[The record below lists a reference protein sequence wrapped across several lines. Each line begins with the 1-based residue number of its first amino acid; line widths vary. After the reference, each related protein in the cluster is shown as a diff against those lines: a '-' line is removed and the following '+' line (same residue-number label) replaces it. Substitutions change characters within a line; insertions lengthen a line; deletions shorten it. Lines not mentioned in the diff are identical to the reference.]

1 MEVIRTTI
9 NRIALL
15 VAVTLVVLTSAVVS
29 RTQTLSPTLKPDLKR
44 AFSSV
49 QDRSAMRRRPGGY
62 VARGANGSAKQLR
75 SSLSHLAQASSRSGS
90 IARILPNDANLPALS
105 GILPGTNL
113 SRVLHTS
120 QLSLSSS
127 AGTNEQYVDRTFN
140 LVADER
146 TTFDSTGG
154 SFDMAVGVS
163 GARYEVYSATLNN
176 TLVGVL
182 VVAVDTNGDFQMD
195 TASTFEL
202 ERDFQLPSAAAVVT
216 GVSNTGREFVIVCSS
231 GYYNSA
237 DPNDPNNEASP
248 GVLLLVRD
256 PNTGGF
262 DNSLTRQ
269 LVTVGDNRL
278 YNANGLTLLPNNE
291 LLIAD
296 FHSNELRIV
305 RDTNGDGMPDTL
317 DPAPYYSYR
326 FSDDAPLDVAANS
339 RGVVFSHSEG
349 NDSLM
354 LALYD
359 DNKDGFGDV
368 DEVVVAGL
376 SLDNNLFL
384 HGLTVDRVGN
394 VYVIEDASGPTDGAN
409 GGTPRII
416 AFPDGNMNGFLE
428 DGAVF
433 AASDSANLALT
444 GLALGALPPNP
455 IEHAQTFVRQ
465 HYLDFL
471 NREPDPGGLAY
482 WTGNI
487 TECGNNVLCVIARR
501 TGVSASFFIEQEFQ
515 NTGSFVYRLYKA
527 GLGRP
532 PEYTEFVPD
541 RSQLDVLNLE
551 PSKQAFALSFV
562 QRNAFAQ
569 KYAANTTAESF
580 VDALL
585 ATIQQSSYVNL
596 GSQRAALIG
605 KYGTGSSL
613 NQSRAFVLRDAVDS
627 VAFTTAEY
635 NPSFVLMQYF
645 GYLGRNP
652 DQGGYDFWLNVLNNR
667 EPNNYRGM
675 VCSFITSREYQE
687 RFGLRLSR
695 SNSDCSE

>member
-1 MEVIRTTI
+1 MEVNYKTLNSVALI
-9 NRIALL
+9 IALL
-15 VAVTLVVLTSAVVS
+15 LTVLASATVC
-29 RTQTLSPTLKPDLKR
+29 RTQTLNPTLKPDLKR

-49 QDRSAMRRRPGGY
+49 QTQSDSRARPGGY
-62 VARGANGSAKQLR
+62 LPGAKNSGAKQLR
-75 SSLSHLAQASSRSGS
+75 RSLGTLAPRRAGT
-90 IARILPNDANLPALS
+90 IARVVSNETNLPALA
-105 GILPGTNL
+105 GILPGTHL

-127 AGTNEQYVDRTFN
+127 AGSNEQYVDRNFN

-154 SFDMAVGVS
+154 SFDIAVGVS

-176 TLVGVL
+176 TLVGAL
-182 VVAVDTNGDFQMD
+182 VVALDTNGDFQMD
-195 TASTFEL
+195 TSSTFDL
-202 ERDFQLPSAAAVVT
+202 ERDFDLPSAAAVVT
-216 GVSNTGREFVIVCSS
+216 SVSHTGREFVIVCSS
-231 GYYNSA
+231 GYFNSE
-237 DPNDPNNEASP
+237 DPNDPNNEPSP

-256 PNTGGF
+256 PNTLGF
-262 DNSLTRQ
+262 DNSLTRR

-278 YNANGLTLLPNNE
+278 YNANGLTLLPNND

-317 DPAPYYSYR
+317 DATPYYSYR

-349 NDSLM
+349 DDSLM
-354 LALYD
+354 LAIYD
-359 DNKDGFGDV
+359 DNKDGRGDV

-394 VYVIEDASGPTDGAN
+394 VYLIEDASGPTDDAN

-428 DGAVF
+428 DGSVF
-433 AASDSANLALT
+433 AESDSSNLALT
-444 GLALGALPPNP
+444 GLALGAVTPNP
-455 IEHAQTFVRQ
+455 IENAQTFVRQ

-487 TECGNNVLCVIARR
+487 TECGNNILCVIARR
-501 TGVSASFFIEQEFQ
+501 TGVSAAFFIELEFQ

-527 GLGRP
+527 GLGRQP
-532 PEYTEFVPD
+532 DFSEFVAD
-541 RSQLDVLNLE
+541 RPQLDVLNLE

-562 QRNAFAQ
+562 QRNAFVQ
-569 KYAANTTAESF
+569 KYATNTTAESF

-585 ATIQQSSYVNL
+585 ATIQQVSGVNL
-596 GSQRAALIG
+596 AGQRAALIS
-605 KYGTGSSL
+605 KYNTGSNL
-613 NQSRAFVLRDAVDS
+613 NQRRALVLRDAVDS
-627 VAFTTAEY
+627 TAYTTAEY

-675 VCSFITSREYQE
+675 VCSFITSREYQD
-687 RFGLRLSR
+687 RFGLRLR
-695 SNSDCSE
+695 WSNSDCAE

>member
-1 MEVIRTTI
+1 MEVIRTTFESVALF
-9 NRIALL
+9 IALITITF
-15 VAVTLVVLTSAVVS
+15 AAAVVS
-29 RTQTLSPTLKPDLKR
+29 RTQTLNPTLKPDLKR

-49 QDRSAMRRRPGGY
+49 QDRSTSRQRPAGY
-62 VARGANGSAKQLR
+62 RARGTDNAAKPTRR
-75 SSLSHLAQASSRSGS
+75 SLGVLEQRRSGA
-90 IARILPNDANLPALS
+90 IARILSNGANLPAVA
-105 GILPGTNL
+105 GILPGTHL

-127 AGTNEQYVDRTFN
+127 AGTNEQYVDRDFN

-146 TTFDSTGG
+146 TTFDAAGG
-154 SFDMAVGVS
+154 SFDIAVGVS
-163 GARYEVYSATLNN
+163 GTRYEVYSATLSN

-182 VVAVDTNGDFQMD
+182 VLAVDTNGDFQMD
-195 TASTFEL
+195 SSSTFDL
-202 ERDFQLPSAAAVVT
+202 EQDFDLPSAASVVT
-216 GVSNTGREFVIVCSS
+216 GVSHTGREFVIVCSS

-237 DPNDPNNEASP
+237 DPNDPNNEPSP
-248 GVLLLVRD
+248 GVVLLVRD

-278 YNANGLTLLPNNE
+278 YNANGLTLLPNND

-296 FHSNELRIV
+296 FQSNELRIV
-305 RDTNGDGMPDTL
+305 RDTNSDGMPDTL
-317 DPAPYYSYR
+317 DATPYYSYR
-326 FSDDAPLDVAANS
+326 FADDAPLDVAANS

-349 NDSLM
+349 DDSLL
-354 LALYD
+354 LAIYD
-359 DNKDGFGDV
+359 DNKDGRGDV
-368 DEVVVAGL
+368 DEVVVTGL

-384 HGLTVDRVGN
+384 HGLAIDRAGN
-394 VYVIEDASGPTDGAN
+394 VYVIEDSSGPTDDAN
-409 GGTPRII
+409 GGTPRIV
-416 AFPDGNMNGFLE
+416 AFPDGNLNGFLE

-433 AASDSANLALT
+433 AESDSQNLALT
-444 GLALGALPPNP
+444 GLALGAITPNP
-455 IEHAQTFVRQ
+455 IEIAQSFVRQ

-482 WTGNI
+482 WSANI
-487 TECGNNVLCVIARR
+487 TECGNNILCVIARR

-527 GLGRP
+527 GLGRQP
-532 PEYTEFVPD
+532 DFAEFVSD
-541 RSQLDVLNLE
+541 RSQLDVVNLE
-551 PSKQAFALSFV
+551 PSKQAFTLNFV
-562 QRNAFAQ
+562 QRNGFAQ

-585 ATIQQSSYVNL
+585 ATIQQSSNVNL
-596 GSQRAALIG
+596 GAQRAALIS
-605 KYGTGSSL
+605 KYNTGANL
-613 NQSRAFVLRDAVDS
+613 NQSRALVLRDAADS
-627 VAFTTAEY
+627 TAFTTAEY

-652 DQGGYDFWLNVLNNR
+652 DLSGYNFWLNVLNNQ

-687 RFGLRLSR
+687 RFGLRLR
-695 SNSDCSE
+695 WSNSDCSE